1 MKKTIISV
9 KTLGIALLCA
19 FVALIPSLTSCQK
32 EKTADVNELLT
43 SVPSSAGIVVGFNLN
58 ALLEKTG
65 CKVEGSSITPGKEL
79 QEILASPTFSS
90 SQSKEA
96 IKMILSG
103 ESGIDP
109 VGAIVFT
116 DAYNTYLTAALADTE
131 KFCDFVV
138 KQTELP
144 FEAADGNVKV
154 SGNVAVSGAQMWV
167 GLTSSTIDAKAV
179 KNYASLDNA
188 QSFASLDVAADIA
201 KMTHDVVGYGQLKN
215 FARSGLPIG
224 NMTSMNLAAGFLFEN
239 ASALAFNL
247 DFLKGEAKAKA
258 ALLNDKGQPAK
269 FLLPANKISLDEVKR
284 LPATANA
291 IVAAA
296 LTKDLIKKI
305 TKMAESFGGSFPA
318 QISDALSSL
327 DGTTAIAIGSIDNPE
342 NALTAVIATDG
353 KPSLDFMNFLSQFGN
368 TQKDGKIVK
377 LVRGEVSG
385 TLDVPKMADKLKGA
399 TIGLVTSTNSDLLNG
414 KGVGISTTAVTLNP
428 DNGSLSLNTW
438 IQTSEPDTNALL
450 TILKNIAK

>member
-1 MKKTIISV
+1 MKKTVISV

-32 EKTADVNELLT
+32 DKTANVSDLLST
-43 SVPSSAGIVVGFNLN
+43 VPSSAGIVVGFNLN
-58 ALLEKTG
+58 ALLEKAG
-65 CKVEGSSITPGKEL
+65 CKVDGPSITPGKEL
-79 QEILASPTFSS
+79 QEILASSESS
-90 SQSKEA
+90 SRSKEE

-138 KQTELP
+138 KQKELP
-144 FEAADGNVKV
+144 FENVEGNVKV
-154 SGNVAVSGAQMWV
+154 SGNVAVIGAQMWM

-188 QSFASLDVAADIA
+188 QSFASLDVASDIA
-201 KMTHDVVGYGQLKN
+201 TMTHDVVGYGQLKN

-224 NMTSMNLAAGFLFEN
+224 NATTMNLAAGFLFDN
-239 ASALAFNL
+239 ASALSFTL
-247 DFLKGEAKAKA
+247 DFLKGEAKSKA
-258 ALLNDKGQPAK
+258 LLLNDKGDPAK

-305 TKMAESFGGSFPA
+305 TKMAESFGGGFPA
-318 QISDALSSL
+318 QISDALASL
-327 DGTTAIAIGSIDNPE
+327 DGTTAIAVGSIDNPE
-342 NALTAVIATDG
+342 NALAAVIATDG

-385 TLDVPKMADKLKGA
+385 SLDVPKMSEKLKGA
-399 TIGLVTSTNSDLLNG
+399 TIGLVSSTNSDLLNG
-414 KGVGISTTAVTLNP
+414 NGVGITATAITLSP
-428 DNGSLSLNTW
+428 DNGSLSFNAW
-438 IQTSEPDTNALL
+438 VQTSEPDTNALL
-450 TILKNIAK
+450 TILKNMAN

>member
-1 MKKTIISV
+1 MKKTVISV

-32 EKTADVNELLT
+32 DKTANVNDLLT

-58 ALLEKTG
+58 ALLEKAG

-90 SQSKEA
+90 GQSKEA

-167 GLTSSTIDAKAV
+167 GITSNTIDAKAV

-188 QSFASLDVAADIA
+188 QSFASLDVASDIA
-201 KMTHDVVGYGQLKN
+201 TMTHDVVGYGQLKN
-215 FARSGLPIG
+215 FARSGLPVG
-224 NMTSMNLAAGFLFEN
+224 NVTTMNLAAGFLFDN
-239 ASALAFNL
+239 ASALSFNL

-305 TKMAESFGGSFPA
+305 TNIAESFGGGFPV

-385 TLDVPKMADKLKGA
+385 ALDVPKMADKLKGA
-399 TIGLVTSTNSDLLNG
+399 TIGVVTSTNSDMLNG
-414 KGVGISTTAVTLNP
+414 KGLGINTTAVTLNP

-450 TILKNIAK
+450 TLLKNIAK

>member
-1 MKKTIISV
+1 MKKTVISV

-32 EKTADVNELLT
+32 DKTANVSDLLST
-43 SVPSSAGIVVGFNLN
+43 VPSSAGIVVGFNLN
-58 ALLEKTG
+58 ALLEKAG
-65 CKVEGSSITPGKEL
+65 CKVDGSSITPGKEL
-79 QEILASPTFSS
+79 QEILASSESS
-90 SQSKEA
+90 SRSKEE

-138 KQTELP
+138 KQKELP
-144 FEAADGNVKV
+144 FENVEGNVKV
-154 SGNVAVSGAQMWV
+154 SGNVAVIGAQMWM
-167 GLTSSTIDAKAV
+167 GLTSGTIDAKAV

-188 QSFASLDVAADIA
+188 QSFASLDVASDIA
-201 KMTHDVVGYGQLKN
+201 TMTHDVVGYGQLKN

-224 NMTSMNLAAGFLFEN
+224 NATTMNLAAGFLFDN
-239 ASALAFNL
+239 ASALSFTL
-247 DFLKGEAKAKA
+247 DFLKGEAKSKA
-258 ALLNDKGQPAK
+258 LLLNDKGDPAK

-305 TKMAESFGGSFPA
+305 TKMAESFGGGFPA
-318 QISDALSSL
+318 QISDALASL
-327 DGTTAIAIGSIDNPE
+327 DGTTAIAVGSIDNPE
-342 NALTAVIATDG
+342 NALAAVIATDG

-385 TLDVPKMADKLKGA
+385 SLDVPNMSEKRKGA
-399 TIGLVTSTNSDLLNG
+399 TIGLVSSTNSDLLNG
-414 KGVGISTTAVTLNP
+414 NGVGITATAITLSP
-428 DNGSLSLNTW
+428 DNGSLSFNAW
-438 IQTSEPDTNALL
+438 VQTSEPDTNALL
-450 TILKNIAK
+450 TILKNMAN